1 MAKIYDAS
9 KFFGQIK
16 TSEDAQFWANHTPF
30 FLRVMFAGMQLYI
43 DIVEPEDFEGKSSY
57 SYYPMQGFFEETLS
71 KLKDSGHLTLTELDT
86 ILGQGAY
93 SDFGQFI
100 KSFVYDKGSELKTE
114 WVKLK
119 CEELQTEHGKYL
131 ERLDSLHKVNLNG

>member
-1 MAKIYDAS
+1 MAKVYDAS
-9 KFFGQIK
+9 KFFGHIK
-16 TSEDAQFWANHTPF
+16 TVEDAQFWASHTPF
-30 FLRVMFAGMQLYI
+30 LIRVMFSNLTLYT
-43 DIVEPEDFEGKSSY
+43 DIVDHEDFSEGSTY

-71 KLKDSGHLTLTELDT
+71 KLKDSGHLTLAELDT

-100 KSFVYDKGSELKTE
+100 KSFVYDKGSQLKAE
-114 WVKLK
+114 WVRLK